1 MNELERDVRLLRRD
15 LAKGFVSP
23 ETVAAML
30 KDLPDVEGQGEWIEV
45 EPEHDSSAWQGDEGD
60 DA

>member
-23 ETVAAML
+23 DTVAAML
-30 KDLPDVEGQGEWIEV
+30 KDLPDVEAQGEWIEL
-45 EPEHDSSAWQGDEGD
+45 EPEQDAGQGDEGD
-60 DA
+60 GA